1 MAGLNKLFRSR
12 HQTKSS
18 SSSHK
23 FPMIR
28 GSLFVSKPDDPNT
41 QKCIYLNC
49 TATLRAVAKF
59 SYDLYV
65 SRTED
70 DDLSDSFFA
79 ADISFSI
86 DPALMLDADEGRL
99 CWSDR
104 AGKRFGL
111 DFENEDNVEEFLLD
125 IARAMYEKQNKESA
139 AGIPPE
145 QLRELLHASLP
156 VSSHASSQK
165 GSDLLSTAGELMR
178 KEGELFHYDVEKE
191 TFMPVC
197 PMAIT
202 TINSAVASED
212 NSRSYLLMVF
222 QVSDGAR
229 ILEHEISNDMAPQFY
244 TNTLSLVWLM
254 NTNLDADD
262 ADSDGLD
269 PDNQL
274 CLSIKFSSSED
285 FVQFRNQFTVCLY
298 EINHN
303 ARIEDM
309 KLKAGDRGFIEDSLR
324 DDIEAMD
331 IDEDVST
338 EDLEE
343 SRQLQD
349 DIPRARV
356 STDDWNN
363 GELNSQLAVAYEN
376 DRTFVVR
383 GNRMGVF
390 KTGDDGADLQTTVKF
405 RDPTKGDV
413 GFTPS
418 KMLLHQQDSSM
429 LLLDKSNPSR
439 VMRMDLERGEIVDTW
454 KGDSMMGA
462 SVSSIQQ
469 TEKYSNL
476 THAQD
481 FVGLNKNMLLRM
493 DPRTNEFIVQSK
505 KYAAGTRAKLECVA
519 TTGSGYL
526 AVASEQ
532 GDIRLFDQIGK
543 NAKTHLPGLGDKII
557 GIDVTEDGFFVLA
570 TTPKYLLIIDTRVKG
585 QEKGGFEKSMGKN
598 KPPPR
603 KLVIK
608 SQDIARH
615 RMGEIS
621 FTAAHFNTGPSLER
635 SIVTSTGP
643 FIITWNFRAIKMG
656 RLDSYQVKRFR
667 DNIVADHFAYNDDGK
682 IVVTLPNNVGV
693 ARR

>member
-1 MAGLNKLFRSR
+1 MAGLAKLFRSR
-12 HQTKSS
+12 NQAKPSS
-18 SSSHK
+18 SSRT
-23 FPMIR
+23 FPIVE
-28 GSLFVSKPDDPNT
+28 GSLFVSKPDELNT
-41 QKCIYLNC
+41 QKCVYLNC
-49 TATLRAVAKF
+49 TATIRTVAMF
-59 SYDLYV
+59 SYDLFV
-65 SRTED
+65 SRSGDE
-70 DDLSDSFFA
+70 DLSDSFFP
-79 ADISFSI
+79 ADISFTI
-86 DPALMLDADEGRL
+86 DPALKLDADEGRL
-99 CWSDR
+99 SWSDR
-104 AGKRFGL
+104 AGKRFSL
-111 DFENEDNVEEFLLD
+111 DFESKDNVDDFLLGV
-125 IARAMYEKQNKESA
+125 ARAVYEKQNNEAAVEVAPEKLMELLRGTPESEPDLLSA
-139 AGIPPE
+139 AG
-145 QLRELLHASLP
+145 ELI
-156 VSSHASSQK
+156 
-165 GSDLLSTAGELMR
+165 R
-178 KEGELFHYDVEKE
+178 KEGEIFHYDVEKN
-191 TFMPVC
+191 TFISVSPQVI
-197 PMAIT
+197 A

-222 QVSDGAR
+222 QASDGAR

-244 TNTLSLVWLM
+244 TSTLSLVWLM
-254 NTNLDADD
+254 KMDPDADEP
-262 ADSDGLD
+262 DSGEMD
-269 PDNQL
+269 PENQL
-274 CLSIKFSSSED
+274 CLSIKFNSSEE

-309 KLKAGDRGFIEDSLR
+309 KLKVGDRGFIEDSLR
-324 DDIEAMD
+324 DDVEAMD
-331 IDEDVST
+331 IDDNVSVEDV
-338 EDLEE
+338 EE

-349 DIPRARV
+349 EIPRASI

-390 KTGDDGADLQTTVKF
+390 KTGSDGADLQTTVKF
-405 RDPTKGDV
+405 RDPTRGDV

-429 LLLDKSNPSR
+429 LLLDKSDPSR
-439 VMRMDLERGEIVDTW
+439 VMRMDLERGEIIDTW
-454 KGDSMMGA
+454 KGDRMMGA
-462 SVSSIQQ
+462 AVSSIQQ

-481 FVGLNKNMLLRM
+481 FVGLNKSMLLRM
-493 DPRTNEFIVQSK
+493 DPRTNEFVVQSK
-505 KYAAGTRAKLECVA
+505 KYAASTRAKLECVA
-519 TTGSGYL
+519 TTGAGYL

-570 TTPKYLLIIDTRVKG
+570 TTAKYLLIIDTRVKG

-608 SQDIARH
+608 PQDIATH

-621 FTAAHFNTGPSLER
+621 FTPAHFNTGPSLER

-667 DNIVADHFAYNDDGK
+667 DNIVADYFAYNDDGK